1 MAVSVAV
8 CEIFSVKEWCDLENR
23 VGVRSRSLEMAPFD
37 TSHTSLYSPSIV
49 TMALSCIVCEIRR
62 LIARKSWNLYTTP
75 VFITS
80 AGGDP
85 VGISWR
91 CLMPIKLEW
100 LGYRTVKKLWQYVQP
115 FSSDTG
121 TLRTD
126 RRTDIIAISMSR
138 VSVLTRD
145 KNLGLVYLFRQ
156 NTRRWRIGRQT
167 VCHGI
172 GRAVHSVA
180 R

>member
-1 MAVSVAV
+1 MPFESLGEVTYSPSIVIMAVSVAV

-80 AGGDP
+80 AAGDP

-100 LGYRTVKKLWQYVQP
+100 LGYRTVKKTMTICSAVFIWYRNV
-115 FSSDTG
+115 
-121 TLRTD
+121 TD
-126 RRTDIIAISMSR
+126 RQTDRHNCYI
-138 VSVLTRD
+138 
-145 KNLGLVYLFRQ
+145 N
-156 NTRRWRIGRQT
+156 
-167 VCHGI
+167 
-172 GRAVHSVA
+172 VA
-180 R
+180 RQCAHAR